1 MDVDVTKTPAVG
13 GGSIGKRR
21 ERGLGPGAWAEPSAV
36 GGGSARLLDR
46 HWVGVGV
53 MAAVAVGWYA
63 LYSYLRFRQ
72 GGYFGWDLGIFDQTV
87 RADAHLHL
95 PYVTS
100 MQHNYTGDPG
110 KLEWTDHFSPILVV
124 LAPLYW
130 VSNSAY
136 NLLFAQAV
144 LFAAAALPVFAFAR
158 RRLCGASGRP
168 TAAYLVAA
176 VYLLSWPL
184 QSALAFDFH
193 EVAFAPPLIALMV
206 ERADARRWGQAA
218 VAAGLL
224 LLVKEDMG
232 LVVAMMGVWLLIR
245 GERRVGAWFTAA
257 GLGAM
262 ALTIGLVI
270 PLEGGSSMRNWEYGQ
285 LGPTPGK
292 AALRLLEHPSLLVT
306 ELIDPHVKVTTALW
320 LLLPVLFLC
329 LRSWIVL
336 LGVALI
342 VERYF
347 GNNSFYWG
355 QDYHYNAFL
364 VAIIVLAAVDGAS
377 KFRWPLVRLGW
388 AVAALVVSVALLPRF
403 PLVDVGSASLWQAS
417 ASVHAQEHLL
427 GELPEGSD
435 VLMPWPSDPYT
446 GGHVNPINLH
456 FTTVAPEWILTS
468 DMSADVAALDRTL
481 PAGSTHARYV
491 SYASYEGWT
500 IGRRVTVTVVQPS
513 SAGA

>member
-1 MDVDVTKTPAVG
+1 MDVDVARTQAM
-13 GGSIGKRR
+13 
-21 ERGLGPGAWAEPSAV
+21 
-36 GGGSARLLDR
+36 GGGSATLVDR
-46 HWVGVGV
+46 HWVGVGG
-53 MAAVAVGWYA
+53 MAAVAGGWYA
-63 LYSYLRFRQ
+63 LYSYLQFRR

-87 RADAHLHL
+87 RAYAHLHL

-100 MQHNYTGDPG
+100 MQHNYVGDPG

-124 LAPLYW
+124 LTPLYW

-144 LFAAAALPVFAFAR
+144 LFAAAALPIFAFAR
-158 RRLCGASGRP
+158 RRLGGRSGRP
-168 TAAYLVAA
+168 TAAYVVAA

-184 QSALAFDFH
+184 QAALEFDFH
-193 EVAFAPPLIALMV
+193 EVAFAPVLIAVMV
-206 ERADARRWGQAA
+206 ERADVRRWGQAA

-232 LVVAMMGVWLLIR
+232 LLVATMGVWLLIR
-245 GERRVGAWFTAA
+245 GERRVGAWFMAA
-257 GLGAM
+257 GLAAI
-262 ALTIGLVI
+262 ALTIGVVM

-306 ELIDPHVKVTTALW
+306 ELIDPHVKVTTAIW

-336 LGVALI
+336 LAVPLI

-347 GNNSFYWG
+347 ANDGFYWVRE
-355 QDYHYNAFL
+355 YHYNAFL
-364 VAIIVLAAVDGAS
+364 VAIIVLAAVDGAG
-377 KFRWPLVRLGW
+377 KFRSPRVRLGW

-403 PLVDVGSASLWQAS
+403 PLWDVGSASLWQAS
-417 ASVHAQEHLL
+417 DSVHAQEHLL
-427 GELPEGSD
+427 GELPAGSD
-435 VLMPWPSDPYT
+435 VLMPWSSDPYT

-468 DMSADVAALDRTL
+468 DMSGDVAALNKTL
-481 PAGSTHARYV
+481 PPDGSHARYAA
-491 SYASYEGWT
+491 YAGYEGWT
-500 IGRRVTVTVVQPS
+500 IGRLVTVADVQPS
-513 SAGA
+513 AAGA